1 MPAEH
6 KDCPA
11 PKHPPSHMVRMQ
23 IFDSGTNKQIG
34 YKEIPSDILEAA
46 AELSAWLERN
56 QETMTLYGVGLVEHP

>member
-1 MPAEH
+1 
-6 KDCPA
+6 
-11 PKHPPSHMVRMQ
+11 MQ